1 MNQIRQKIEYRGEN
15 MGEIIL
21 LDKTKADVL
30 LSLGFRYKER
40 KIDNKNAYVFLQ
52 TQELMKELGRHY
64 DSSSFLVQKNVCF

>member
-1 MNQIRQKIEYRGEN
+1 

-21 LDKTKADVL
+21 LDKTKADIL

-40 KIDNKNAYVFLQ
+40 KIDDKNAYVFLQ
-52 TQELMKELGRHY
+52 TPELMKELSQNY

>member
-1 MNQIRQKIEYRGEN
+1 

-21 LDKTKADVL
+21 LDKTKADAL

-52 TQELMKELGRHY
+52 TPELMKELSQNY

>member
-1 MNQIRQKIEYRGEN
+1 

-21 LDKTKADVL
+21 LDKAKANTL

-52 TQELMKELGRHY
+52 TPELMKELSQNY
-64 DSSSFLVQKNVCF
+64 DSSSFFVQKNVCF